1 MNIGSSEIREMSN
14 VTLNQGEYRMNGIV
28 AFAQWSK
35 MPKIASNIHLKETYF
50 LPYGGGSMTDSGLPA
65 RPHMHYVSHTTT
77 LCWPYHA

>member
-35 MPKIASNIHLKETYF
+35 MPKIATNIHLKETYF
-50 LPYGGGSMTDSGLPA
+50 FQYGG
-65 RPHMHYVSHTTT
+65 
-77 LCWPYHA
+77 